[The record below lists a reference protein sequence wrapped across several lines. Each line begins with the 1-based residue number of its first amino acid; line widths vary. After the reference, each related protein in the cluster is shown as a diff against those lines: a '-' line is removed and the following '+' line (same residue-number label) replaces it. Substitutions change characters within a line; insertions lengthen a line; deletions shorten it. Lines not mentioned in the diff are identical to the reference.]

1 MSFKR
6 HTGSP
11 LALFQVGLI
20 LLLIFLNVGD
30 PRLATRLLN
39 AMFGSCSD
47 FSCVYK
53 YLI

>member
-6 HTGSP
+6 HAGSP

-30 PRLATRLLN
+30 P
-39 AMFGSCSD
+39 
-47 FSCVYK
+47 
-53 YLI
+53 